1 MSQHNYKSL
10 SAFQLKNYLELTNT
24 AKNVDTPFTF
34 GEALYSILR
43 KLPIPEGN
51 CISFIREATDEKFYN
66 AIEAAIKEEKYEQ
79 SEENHT
85 WI

>member
-10 SAFQLKNYLELTNT
+10 SAFQLKNYLELT
-24 AKNVDTPFTF
+24 KGEFSF

-51 CISFIREATDEKFYN
+51 CISFIREASDEKFYN

-79 SEENHT
+79 SEENYA